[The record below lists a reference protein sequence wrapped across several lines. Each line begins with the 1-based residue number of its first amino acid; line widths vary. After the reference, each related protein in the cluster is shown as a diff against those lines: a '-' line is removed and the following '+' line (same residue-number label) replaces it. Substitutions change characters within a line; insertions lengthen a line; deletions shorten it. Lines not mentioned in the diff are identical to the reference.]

1 MEEQK
6 IRFTPPDGG
15 EDVWFYIVE
24 QTRIGGHDYIL
35 VTESE
40 DGDGD
45 AYIMKDVS
53 EDGDTEALYEFV
65 DSDEELNAVSG
76 VFSEMLDDTDL
87 V

>member
-24 QTRIGGHDYIL
+24 QTRLGGHDYIL
-35 VTESE
+35 VTDSR

-53 EDGDTEALYEFV
+53 EDGDPEASYEFV
-65 DSDEELNAVSG
+65 ESDEELKAVSG
-76 VFSEMLDDTDL
+76 VFSEMLEDTDL